1 MEFAF
6 IDETSDIKFKNYFG
20 ICCATVNHTK
30 YRTIKA
36 GFQKILRDGGW
47 DPEVEFKG
55 SYLFSAS
62 KGCPEVSVEERI
74 ALAEKILRQ
83 NESDKNARLKF
94 AYLRLSTEDV
104 KTEYLRYLPGLLGKV
119 LPRATKKPGK
129 DLVSI
134 QCDYRND
141 ITSDEVC
148 NSVKPLLDSKGYTLF
163 EDVELVKSNFE
174 TVGVLYADIVAYLVA
189 RVDVISS
196 DYELFD
202 GITAQMAG
210 ASGKIR
216 KLRSSVRLINF
227 IKKLDI
233 YSIQ

>member
-36 GFQKILRDGGW
+36 GFQKILRNGGW
-47 DPEVEFKG
+47 DPDVEFKG

-74 ALAEKILRQ
+74 ALAEKILRL

-94 AYLRLSTEDV
+94 AYLKLSTDDV
-104 KTEYLRYLPGLLGKV
+104 KSEYLRYLPELLGKV
-119 LPRATKKPGK
+119 LPRATKRPGK

-141 ITSDEVC
+141 ITSEEVC
-148 NSVKPLLDSKGYTLF
+148 NSVKPLLHAKGYTLV

-196 DYELFD
+196 DYELFE
-202 GITAQMAG
+202 GITPQMAG
-210 ASGKIR
+210 ASGKIK

>member
-6 IDETSDIKFKNYFG
+6 IDETSDVKFKDYFG

-62 KGCPEVSVEERI
+62 KGCPEVTVEERI
-74 ALAEKILRQ
+74 ALAEKILRL
-83 NESDKNARLKF
+83 NESDKNSRLKF
-94 AYLRLSTEDV
+94 AYLKLRTDDV

-119 LPRATKKPGK
+119 LPKATKKPGK
-129 DLVSI
+129 DLISI

-141 ITSDEVC
+141 MSSDEVC
-148 NSVKPLLDSKGYTLF
+148 VSVKPVLDAKGYTLF
-163 EDVELVKSNFE
+163 EDVVLVDSDFE
-174 TVGVLYADIVAYLVA
+174 TVGILYADIVAYLVA
-189 RVDVISS
+189 RADVISS
-196 DYELFD
+196 DYELFE
-202 GITAQMAG
+202 GITTEMAN
-210 ASGKIR
+210 ASGKIK
-216 KLRSSVRLINF
+216 KLRSSVRLINL